1 MKIDSSYLHETFDAK
16 KVQILIRA
24 MVKMVKE
31 SGVDF
36 DTIVFRGM
44 SGALIAPI
52 LAYRLKKC
60 VTVCRKSDGTHSGHG
75 GTLEGNADIK
85 NFIIVDDF
93 IDCGTTVETIL
104 KTVKDC
110 QPSAK
115 CVGIF
120 LYRSSSGQSIFD
132 CRGEKIPVFRHRLNS
147 DGTSCIQM
155 AINRGA

>member
-16 KVQILIRA
+16 KVQLVIRA

-31 SGVDF
+31 SGVEL

-75 GTLEGNADIK
+75 GMLEGNVDIK

-93 IDCGTTVETIL
+93 IDMGTTVETIL

-115 CVGIF
+115 CLGIF
-120 LYRSSSGQSIFD
+120 LYRSCGCQSLFD
-132 CRGEKIPVFRHRLNS
+132 CRGEKIPVFRHSLNG
-147 DGTSCIQM
+147 DGTSTIRM
-155 AINRGA
+155 PTNRGA